1 MLRVIKK
8 IGKLFGKK
16 QKKEL
21 LLLTILMIMGSFLEV
36 MGVGLMVPFMTAIMD
51 ESTFFS
57 NKTVVAICSMCNI
70 DNMQEFILLCV
81 GLLIFIFIAKDLFL
95 IFEEKLQLK
104 FVYSNRFRTQCK
116 VLEAYLKKPYEYYL
130 STNSGEVTRAV
141 CDDVNY
147 AYLILTTF
155 LTMLTNL
162 TMGVALLITV
172 FVISPAITIVVL
184 ISTIIAVVT
193 INVLVKPV
201 LKREGDN
208 RTKASAN
215 ASMWLYQSVQGIKEI
230 KVTQSQEFFQK
241 SYSKNGMALIKAD
254 QKNNVWGT
262 ISKRII
268 EMTTVSAVLL
278 VIAIMILQG
287 TDLKN
292 IVPAL
297 SAFAM
302 AAVRLLPSATAVVNS
317 ANAIAYQEQALDRL
331 LENLENMR
339 NGEAKVRKLE
349 RKDTRYT
356 FSDCIELRNIVY
368 SYPEYNKKILNG
380 ANMRIPIGSSVGVV
394 GESGAGKTTAIDILL
409 GLLIPEMGDVLTDGL
424 NIQDD
429 YHEWLTHV
437 GYIPQTIF
445 LVDDTIKSNVT
456 FGKDYGEK
464 TDEYV
469 VEALKKAQLYDYV
482 STLPEGINTKIGER
496 GIKLSG
502 GQRQRVGIAR
512 ALLGDPDILVFDEA
526 TSALDNG
533 TEEAIMESINKLHGQ
548 KTMII
553 IAHRLSTLKECDIIY
568 EVFNG
573 KIIEKN
579 RKELGM

>member
-8 IGKLFGKK
+8 IGRLFGKK
-16 QKKEL
+16 QKRKL
-21 LLLTILMIMGSFLEV
+21 FVLTILMIIGSFLEV
-36 MGVGLMVPFMTAIMD
+36 LGVGLMVPFMTALMD
-51 ESTFFS
+51 ENTFFS
-57 NKTVVAICSMCNI
+57 NETVISICRICNI
-70 DNMQEFILLCV
+70 DNIQKFILLCV
-81 GLLIFIFIAKDLFL
+81 GLLIFIFIFKDLFL

-104 FVYSNRFRTQCK
+104 FVYNNRFKTQCK

-130 STNSGEVTRAV
+130 STNSGEVARAV

-162 TMGVALLITV
+162 TMGIALLITV
-172 FVISPAITIVVL
+172 FIISPIITVAVL
-184 ISTIIAVVT
+184 LSIIIAVGAIVFF
-193 INVLVKPV
+193 VKPV
-201 LKREGDN
+201 LEREGKN
-208 RTKASAN
+208 RMEASAK

-230 KVTQSQEFFQK
+230 KVTQSNEFFQK
-241 SYSKNGMALIKAD
+241 SYSKHGLALIKAD
-254 QKNNVWGT
+254 QKNTVWGT

-278 VIAIMILQG
+278 IIVIMILQG
-287 TDLKN
+287 NDLKN
-292 IVPAL
+292 IIPAL

-302 AAVRLLPSATAVVNS
+302 AAVRLLPSATAIVNS
-317 ANAIAYQEQALDRL
+317 ANAIAYQEQALDKL
-331 LENLENMR
+331 LENLENMKKD
-339 NGEAKVRKLE
+339 NVVNDKSEYNNAKL
-349 RKDTRYT
+349 T
-356 FSDCIELRNIVY
+356 FKNNIELRNIVY
-368 SYPEYNKKILNG
+368 SYPEYDKKILNG
-380 ANMRIPIGSSVGVV
+380 ANMRIPIGSSVGIV
-394 GESGAGKTTAIDILL
+394 GESGAGKTTAVDILL
-409 GLLIPEMGDVLTDGL
+409 GLLLPEKGEVLTDGV
-424 NIQDD
+424 NIQEN

-437 GYIPQTIF
+437 GYISQTIF
-445 LVDDTIKSNVT
+445 LVDDTIRTNVT
-456 FGKDYGEK
+456 FGKDFGKK

-469 VEALKKAQLYDYV
+469 IDALKKAQLYEYV
-482 STLPEGINTKIGER
+482 SSLPDGINTKIGER

-533 TEEAIMESINKLHGQ
+533 TEEAIMDSINKLHGQ

-568 EVFNG
+568 EVSNG
-573 KIIEKN
+573 KIIETN
-579 RKELGM
+579 RKELGV

>member
-409 GLLIPEMGDVLTDGL
+409 GLLIPEMGDVLTDGI